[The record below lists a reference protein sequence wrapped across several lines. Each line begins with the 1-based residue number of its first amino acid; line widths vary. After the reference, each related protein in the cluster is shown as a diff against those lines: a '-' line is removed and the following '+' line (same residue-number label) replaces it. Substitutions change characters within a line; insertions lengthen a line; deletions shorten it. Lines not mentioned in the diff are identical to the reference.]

1 MRRASASD
9 DAASRTSSDGC
20 SGYRWRWSGRGG
32 PHIAI
37 WIVVPII
44 VIITGVVI
52 FQLITRLRPGN
63 KRRDQ

>member
-1 MRRASASD
+1 MGVLVIA
-9 DAASRTSSDGC
+9 G
-20 SGYRWRWSGRGG
+20 GGLGRGG

-52 FQLITRLRPGN
+52 FQLITRLRPGD